1 MLFDMEH
8 ADILPGMGHRL
19 LVMLVHC
26 TLSIHLQLM
35 QTISRHCC

>member
-19 LVMLVHC
+19 LVMLHVVLC
-26 TLSIHLQLM
+26 LFTCS
-35 QTISRHCC
+35 

>member
-19 LVMLVHC
+19 LVLVGIAVNL
-26 TLSIHLQLM
+26 LSKPA
-35 QTISRHCC
+35 

>member
-19 LVMLVHC
+19 LVMLALC
-26 TLSIHLQLM
+26 LFTCS
-35 QTISRHCC
+35 